1 MAPVGPGP
9 AQSGAG
15 QYSFVLGGGMPQDR
29 EPFRFAAQC
38 LYLQVTMGDLRR
50 GQGLVNICRHMIRD
64 GRECVGPFLED
75 TETTCGL
82 WEARPRS
89 GLRELRG

>member
-1 MAPVGPGP
+1 MT
-9 AQSGAG
+9 
-15 QYSFVLGGGMPQDR
+15 QDR
-29 EPFRFAAQC
+29 EPLRIAARC

-50 GQGLVNICRHMIRD
+50 GPGLVNICRHIIRD

-82 WEARPRS
+82 WEARPS
-89 GLRELRG
+89 PGLRGVRG